1 MSNLPGK
8 QVSAIPTTSII
19 SYWTVL
25 LNLFSWSKVWDRNGK
40 EMCCNTEGIDIFRER
55 PRCSLTQHWHQRLYF
70 VSPWPWSAGL
80 CNLPVLHSCF
90 VSYSCH
96 KDQLFWVLQ
105 ATDLE
110 WERCFKRIG
119 THTFSSSLG
128 RPFGSNPVQH
138 NTSNAR
144 SKLPEEL
151 PCTLTHSSAALTSLY
166 TKKRKRAEK
175 LHCNQ
180 RKALL
185 LFSYFLFSPWAN
197 SEAQYAFHRECPWAP
212 AV

>member
-1 MSNLPGK
+1 M
-8 QVSAIPTTSII
+8 
-19 SYWTVL
+19 
-25 LNLFSWSKVWDRNGK
+25 
-40 EMCCNTEGIDIFRER
+40 
-55 PRCSLTQHWHQRLYF
+55 
-70 VSPWPWSAGL
+70 
-80 CNLPVLHSCF
+80 
-90 VSYSCH
+90 
-96 KDQLFWVLQ
+96 LQ

-166 TKKRKRAEK
+166 TKKRKRAETNSTATK
-175 LHCNQ
+175 ERLYFFFLIFFFPPGLIQKPSMLFTGSVPEHQQCSCKELMSSTGTLTRVRSGMLSMNWESFLH
-180 RKALL
+180 LSDI
-185 LFSYFLFSPWAN
+185 FTTITG
-197 SEAQYAFHRECPWAP
+197 HG
-212 AV
+212 